1 MLPMRPAPTPRLPRR
16 LLIAVILGR
25 GDGLSQQQCQP
36 MDSKVAQAAS
46 PPSSYMAKPKQ

>member
-1 MLPMRPAPTPRLPRR
+1 

-36 MDSKVAQAAS
+36 MDSKVAQAGFS
-46 PPSSYMAKPKQ
+46 TQLIHGKAKAMIR